1 MASISS
7 LGAGSGIFSNDLVNQ
22 LVEAERAPTETR
34 LNRRE
39 AETQSKI
46 SAFGK
51 IRSALEALKGPME
64 DLSKSDSMKSYTASS
79 SSEGVVGVTLDSAKA
94 NRGNYSVDVQQLARA
109 QSLASTEQADRDTT
123 AMGTGTLTLNV
134 GGNSTDITIDS
145 SNNTLQGIADAI
157 NDANAG
163 VSAGIVDTGSGYRL
177 VMSSDESGTAN
188 EISVSVADDDG
199 NNTDTGGLSRF
210 AFDGTT
216 SNMEETVAA
225 KDAILDINGITV
237 TRSSNTIENVVD
249 GVTFNVASTGT
260 STVKVDQD
268 PGAVADKVQAFVDKF
283 NALQDQIK
291 NVAGYNSVSEEGG
304 VLSGDATIRG
314 LQNDLRQQLTNIPSG
329 LENSPIRMLADVGIK
344 TDPGTG
350 KLQFDQAAFKEKLQ
364 ENPEAMT
371 ALFADSDQGEGIATQ
386 MVASA
391 ERFLGSDG
399 LLSNRTDGLN
409 ATLQDIQDQRD
420 DLADRIAS
428 YEERLISQ
436 FTAADRLIS
445 QIQSSG
451 NYVQQQLAAMAPSG
465 GGGSGG

>member
-51 IRSALEALKGPME
+51 IRSALEALKTPME
-64 DLSKSDSMKSYTASS
+64 ALSDPDSMRSFTSS
-79 SSEGVVGVTLDSAKA
+79 SSNEGVVGVTVDSSTA
-94 NRGNYSVDVQQLARA
+94 NRGNYSVNVQNLAKA
-109 QSLASTEQADRDTT
+109 QSLASTEQADRDST
-123 AMGTGTLTLNV
+123 AMGSGTLTINV
-134 GGNSTDITIDS
+134 GGNTTDITIDS
-145 SNNTLQGIADAI
+145 SNNTLQGVADAI
-157 NDANAG
+157 NDSNAG

-188 EISVSVADDDG
+188 EISVTVADDDG

-210 AFDGTT
+210 VFDGTT
-216 SNMEETVAA
+216 SNMEQTVAA
-225 KDAILDINGITV
+225 EDAVLEINGITV

-249 GVTFNVASTGT
+249 GVTFNVSSTGT
-260 STVKVDQD
+260 STVKVSQD
-268 PGAVADKVQAFVDKF
+268 PDAVAGKVQDFVDKF

-291 NVAGYNSVSEEGG
+291 KVAGYNSVSEEGG
-304 VLSGDATIRG
+304 VLSGDSTVRG
-314 LQNDLRQQLTNIPSG
+314 LQNELRQQLTKIPTG
-329 LENSPIRMLADVGIK
+329 LESSPIRMLADVGIK
-344 TDPGTG
+344 TNPNTG
-350 KLQFDQAAFKEKLQ
+350 KLEFDQSIFKEKLQ

-371 ALFADSDQGEGIATQ
+371 TLFADTAQSEGIATQ
-386 MVASA
+386 MVAST

-399 LLSNRTDGLN
+399 LLSNRTSGLN
-409 ATLQDIQDQRD
+409 ETLQDIQEQRD

-451 NYVQQQLAAMAPSG
+451 NYVQQQLASMAPS
-465 GGGSGG
+465 SGGN

>member
-1 MASISS
+1 MASIQS
-7 LGAGSGIFSNDLVNQ
+7 LGAGSGLFTNDLVNQ
-22 LVEAERAPTETR
+22 LVQAERAPAETR

-39 AETQSKI
+39 AETQAQI

-51 IRSALEALKGPME
+51 IRGALEALKSPME
-64 DLSKSDSMKSYTASS
+64 ALSQSDSMKAYTASS
-79 SSEGVVGVTLDSAKA
+79 SNEGVVGVTLDSAKA

-134 GGNSTDITIDS
+134 GGSSTDITIDS

-249 GVTFNVASTGT
+249 GVTFNVSSTGT

-291 NVAGYNSVSEEGG
+291 KVAGYNSSSEEGG
-304 VLSGDATIRG
+304 VLTGDATVRSI
-314 LQNDLRQQLTNIPSG
+314 QSDLRQQLTNIPAG
-329 LENSPIRMLADVGIK
+329 LESSPIRMLADVGIT
-344 TDPGTG
+344 TDPSSG
-350 KLQFDQAAFKEKLQ
+350 KLEFDESVFKEKLQ
-364 ENPEAMT
+364 ENPEEMT
-371 ALFADSDQGEGIATQ
+371 TLFSDTEQGDGIATQ

-391 ERFLGSDG
+391 ERYLGSDG
-399 LLSNRTDGLN
+399 LLANRTDGLN
-409 ATLQDIQDQRD
+409 DTLEDIEDQRF
-420 DLADRIAS
+420 DLNDRIAS

-436 FTAADRLIS
+436 FSAADQLIS

-465 GGGSGG
+465 GGGN

>member
-7 LGAGSGIFSNDLVNQ
+7 IGVGSGIFSNDLVNQ
-22 LVEAERAPTETR
+22 LVESERAPTENR

-51 IRSALEALKGPME
+51 IRSALEALKSPM
-64 DLSKSDSMKSYTASS
+64 DALSDPSSMRAFTSS
-79 SSEGVVGVTLDSAKA
+79 SSNEGVVGVTVDSSTA
-94 NRGNYSVDVQQLARA
+94 NRGNYSVNVQNLAKA
-109 QSLASTEQADRDTT
+109 QSLASTEQGDRDTT
-123 AMGTGTLTLNV
+123 AMGTGTLTLSV
-134 GGNSTDITIDS
+134 GGNSTDITIDG

-163 VSAGIVDTGSGYRL
+163 VSAGIVDTGNGYRL

-188 EISVSVADDDG
+188 EISVNVADDDG
-199 NNTDTGGLSRF
+199 NNSDTGGLSRF
-210 AFDGTT
+210 AFNSTA
-216 SNMEETVAA
+216 SNLEQTVAA
-225 KDAILDINGITV
+225 EDAVLDINGITV

-260 STVKVDQD
+260 STIEVAQD
-268 PGAVADKVQAFVDKF
+268 SDAVADRVQAFVDKY
-283 NALQDQIK
+283 NALKDQIK
-291 NVAGYNSVSEEGG
+291 NVSGYNSVSDQGG

-329 LENSPIRMLADVGIK
+329 LENSPIRMLADIGIR
-344 TDPGTG
+344 TDPSSGR
-350 KLQFDQAAFKEKLQ
+350 LEFDRSVFKEKLQ
-364 ENPEAMT
+364 EYPDEMT
-371 ALFADSDQGEGIATQ
+371 TLLSDTEQGDGIATQ
-386 MVASA
+386 LVASA

-409 ATLQDIQDQRD
+409 DTLQDIEDQRL

-428 YEERLISQ
+428 FEERLISQ

-445 QIQSSG
+445 EIQSSG
-451 NYVQQQLAAMAPSG
+451 NYVQQQLAALAPSG
-465 GGGSGG
+465 NSGS